1 MHQIWKL
8 GVDLFASKK
17 RAKSLKWW
25 EIANHANPKYRPPSW
40 NFLMLTDNY
49 HFDLFPHPFIQQIF
63 IEHPLL
69 CDKAFARG
77 KGQSSKEYKL
87 NHYLN
92 KAKEKKIKKNIT
104 TPC

>member
-1 MHQIWKL
+1 MHHIWKL
-8 GVDLFASKK
+8 GVDFFASKQK
-17 RAKSLKWW
+17 ARSLKWW
-25 EIANHANPKYRPPSW
+25 EIANNANPKYPPPPW
-40 NFLMLTDNY
+40 NFLMLIDNF

-87 NHYLN
+87 NRYLN

-104 TPC
+104 TAC